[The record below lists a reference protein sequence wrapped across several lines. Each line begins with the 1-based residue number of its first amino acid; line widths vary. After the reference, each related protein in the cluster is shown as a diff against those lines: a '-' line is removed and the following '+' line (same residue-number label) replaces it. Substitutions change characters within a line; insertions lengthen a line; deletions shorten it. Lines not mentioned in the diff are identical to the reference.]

1 MSVINSLSDI
11 TENGLC
17 IGCGICQSIAGNEN
31 ISISMTEKGRLE
43 PKENKPLKVVG
54 TINAYSALLAE
65 KAGLEALYIS
75 GAGVAN
81 ASYGIPDL
89 AMTSKDNV
97 LEDLRRIRGVSELPI
112 LVDCD
117 TGWGSA
123 LSISKTIKDM
133 ISAGANSVHIE
144 DQVSNKRCG
153 HRPNKEIVS
162 DDEMI
167 DRIKAAKDS
176 STKDFMLMARTDAF
190 AQEGLERVI
199 ERSNAYIEAGA
210 DSIFPEA
217 ITDLKDYKKL
227 SENISVPILANI
239 TEFGMT
245 PLFSDKD
252 LANVGVDI
260 ILHPLSAFRA
270 MSKAAEEIYE
280 EINAEGSVENKLK
293 KMQSRDELYDVLNY
307 HTYEEK
313 IDNLYS
319 KE

>member
-1 MSVINSLSDI
+1 MSKNFFSLLKNS
-11 TENGLC
+11 
-17 IGCGICQSIAGNEN
+17 
-31 ISISMTEKGRLE
+31 R
-43 PKENKPLKVVG
+43 PLKIVG
-54 TINAYSALLAE
+54 TVNAYSALLAQ
-65 KAGLEALYIS
+65 KVGLEALYIS

-97 LEDLRRIRGVSELPI
+97 LEDVRRIRGASDLPI

-123 LSISKTIKDM
+123 LSISKTVKDM
-133 ISAGANSVHIE
+133 IHAGVNGIHIE

-162 DDEMI
+162 DSEMM

-176 STKDFMLMARTDAF
+176 SVDDFMLMARTDAF
-190 AQEGLERVI
+190 AQEGIERVI
-199 ERSNAYIEAGA
+199 ERSNAYIESGA

-217 ITDLKDYKKL
+217 ITNLEDYKIL
-227 SENISVPILANI
+227 SENLTVPILANI
-239 TEFGMT
+239 TEFGLT
-245 PLFSDKD
+245 PLYTDQELSE
-252 LANVGVDI
+252 VGVDM

-270 MSKAAEEIYE
+270 MSKAAQEIYN
-280 EINAEGSVENKLK
+280 EISHKGTVEKKLK

-307 HTYEEK
+307 HSYEEK
-313 IDNLYS
+313 IDNLFS

>member
-1 MSVINSLSDI
+1 MSKNFFSLLKNS
-11 TENGLC
+11 
-17 IGCGICQSIAGNEN
+17 
-31 ISISMTEKGRLE
+31 R
-43 PKENKPLKVVG
+43 PLKIVG
-54 TINAYSALLAE
+54 TVNAYSALLAQ
-65 KAGLEALYIS
+65 KAGLEALYVS

-97 LEDLRRIRGVSELPI
+97 LEDVRRIRGASDLPI

-123 LSISKTIKDM
+123 LSISKTVKDM
-133 ISAGANSVHIE
+133 IHAGVNGIHIE

-162 DDEMI
+162 DNEMM

-176 STKDFMLMARTDAF
+176 SVDDFMLMARTDAF
-190 AQEGLERVI
+190 AQEGIERVI
-199 ERSNAYIEAGA
+199 ERSNAYIESGA

-217 ITDLKDYKKL
+217 ITNLEDYKIL
-227 SENISVPILANI
+227 SENLKVPILANI

-245 PLFSDKD
+245 PLYTDQE
-252 LANVGVDI
+252 LLEVGVDM

-270 MSKAAEEIYE
+270 MSKAAQEIYE
-280 EINAEGSVENKLK
+280 EISQKGTVEKKLK

-313 IDNLYS
+313 IDKLFS
-319 KE
+319 EE

>member
-1 MSVINSLSDI
+1 MSKSFFPLLKNTS
-11 TENGLC
+11 
-17 IGCGICQSIAGNEN
+17 
-31 ISISMTEKGRLE
+31 
-43 PKENKPLKVVG
+43 PLKIVG
-54 TINAYSALLAE
+54 AVNAYSALLAE
-65 KAGLEALYIS
+65 RAGLKALYIS

-97 LEDLRRIRGVSELPI
+97 LEDLRRIRGATDLPV

-123 LSISKTIKDM
+123 LSISKTVKDM
-133 ISAGANSVHIE
+133 ILAGASGIHIE

-162 DDEMI
+162 DSEMM

-176 STKDFMLMARTDAF
+176 SVNDFMLMARTDAF
-190 AQEGLERVI
+190 AQEGIERVI
-199 ERSNAYIEAGA
+199 ERSNSYIEAGA

-217 ITDLKDYKKL
+217 IINLEDYKVL
-227 SENISVPILANI
+227 SENLSVPILANI

-245 PLFSDKD
+245 PLYTEKE
-252 LANVGVDI
+252 LLEAGVDM

-270 MSKAAEEIYE
+270 MSKAAEEIYN
-280 EINAEGSVENKLK
+280 EISHQGTVEKKLK

-307 HTYEEK
+307 HSYEEK
-313 IDNLYS
+313 IDNLFS

>member
-1 MSVINSLSDI
+1 MSKNFFSLL
-11 TENGLC
+11 EN
-17 IGCGICQSIAGNEN
+17 N
-31 ISISMTEKGRLE
+31 R
-43 PKENKPLKVVG
+43 PLKIVG
-54 TINAYSALLAE
+54 TVNAYSALLAQ

-97 LEDLRRIRGVSELPI
+97 LEDVRRIRGASDLPI

-123 LSISKTIKDM
+123 LSISKTVKDM
-133 ISAGANSVHIE
+133 IHAGVNGIHIE

-162 DDEMI
+162 DSEMM

-176 STKDFMLMARTDAF
+176 SVDDFMLMARTDAF
-190 AQEGLERVI
+190 AQEGIERVI
-199 ERSNAYIEAGA
+199 ERSNAYIESGA

-217 ITDLKDYKKL
+217 ITNLEDYKIL
-227 SENISVPILANI
+227 SENLTVPILANI

-245 PLFSDKD
+245 PLYTDQE
-252 LANVGVDI
+252 LLEVGVDM

-270 MSKAAEEIYE
+270 MSKAAQEIYD
-280 EINAEGSVENKLK
+280 EISHKGTVEKKLK

-307 HTYEEK
+307 HLSL
-313 IDNLYS
+313 IHI
-319 KE
+319 

>member
-1 MSVINSLSDI
+1 MSKNFFSLLKKS
-11 TENGLC
+11 
-17 IGCGICQSIAGNEN
+17 
-31 ISISMTEKGRLE
+31 R
-43 PKENKPLKVVG
+43 PLKIVG
-54 TINAYSALLAE
+54 TVNAYSALLAQ

-97 LEDLRRIRGVSELPI
+97 LEDVRRIRGSSDLPI

-123 LSISKTIKDM
+123 LSISKTVKDM
-133 ISAGANSVHIE
+133 IHAGVNGIHIE

-162 DDEMI
+162 DSEMM

-176 STKDFMLMARTDAF
+176 SVDDFMLMARTDAF
-190 AQEGLERVI
+190 AQEGIERVI
-199 ERSNAYIEAGA
+199 ERSNAYIESGA

-217 ITDLKDYKKL
+217 ITNLEDYKIL
-227 SENISVPILANI
+227 SENLKVPILANI

-245 PLFSDKD
+245 PLYTDQE
-252 LANVGVDI
+252 LLEVGVDM

-270 MSKAAEEIYE
+270 MSKAAQEIYE
-280 EINAEGSVENKLK
+280 EISQKGTVEKKLK

-307 HTYEEK
+307 HSYEEK
-313 IDNLYS
+313 IDNLFS

>member
-1 MSVINSLSDI
+1 MSKNFFSLLNNS
-11 TENGLC
+11 
-17 IGCGICQSIAGNEN
+17 
-31 ISISMTEKGRLE
+31 R
-43 PKENKPLKVVG
+43 PLKIVG
-54 TINAYSALLAE
+54 TVNAYSALLAQ

-97 LEDLRRIRGVSELPI
+97 LEDVRRIRGVSDLPI

-123 LSISKTIKDM
+123 LSISKTVKDM
-133 ISAGANSVHIE
+133 IHAGVNGIHIE

-162 DDEMI
+162 DSEMM

-176 STKDFMLMARTDAF
+176 SVDDFMLMARTDAF
-190 AQEGLERVI
+190 AQEGIERVI
-199 ERSNAYIEAGA
+199 ERSNAYIESGA

-217 ITDLKDYKKL
+217 ITNLEDYKIL
-227 SENISVPILANI
+227 SENLTVPILANI

-245 PLFSDKD
+245 PLFTDQE
-252 LANVGVDI
+252 LLEVGVDI

-270 MSKAAEEIYE
+270 MSKAAQEIYD
-280 EINAEGSVENKLK
+280 EISQKGTVEKKLK

-307 HTYEEK
+307 HSYEEK
-313 IDNLYS
+313 IDNLFS